1 MPGPVNLLETSA
13 FSVSFGK
20 ASRVC
25 VVTPYWNEPRDLL
38 ERCVQSVES
47 QSLRADHV
55 LVGDGGAMA
64 HDWLAGRVTRQIA
77 LETHHDDL
85 GATPRAIGLAWGV
98 AQGYDAIALLDA
110 DNWYEARHL
119 EMCLAA
125 SKLAPCDYV
134 TTERHLVD
142 EDGVAMPLR
151 DEDIRNHV
159 DTNVLF
165 FLPGSY
171 RMLQV
176 WGKIPAPLYRGGDRF
191 FYAALRAHGCQRL
204 HLARKTVNYYTRLVS
219 QYRLLGREP
228 PANGNAA
235 PDWDEIE
242 RWIAQLSE
250 AERRAIALETG
261 VYLRDLSTLMPMLG
275 AQSAEKIWLIN

>member
-1 MPGPVNLLETSA
+1 MPGPANRLDNSL

-20 ASRVC
+20 ASRIC
-25 VVTPYWNEPRDLL
+25 VVTPYWNESRQLL
-38 ERCVQSVES
+38 ERCVQSVAS
-47 QSLRADHV
+47 QSLSVDHV
-55 LVGDGGAMA
+55 LVGDGGAMC
-64 HDWLAGRVTRQIA
+64 HDWLAERVARQIA
-77 LETHHDDL
+77 LETHHNDL
-85 GATPRAIGLAWGV
+85 GATPRAFGLEWGV
-98 AQGYDAIALLDA
+98 SQGYDAIALLDA
-110 DNWYEARHL
+110 DNWYEPRHL

-142 EDGVAMPLR
+142 ENGLALPLR

-171 RMLQV
+171 DALRV

-191 FYAALRAHGCQRL
+191 FYAALRSHGCQRL
-204 HLARKTVNYYTRLVS
+204 HLAHKTVNYHTRLAG

-228 PANGNAA
+228 PKTGNAA
-235 PDWDEIE
+235 PDWDSVE

-250 AERRAIALETG
+250 AERGDIARETG
-261 VYLRDLSTLMPMLG
+261 VYLRDLSTLMPLLG
-275 AQSAEKIWLIN
+275 AGSEEKIWLVV